1 MRRALSMLL
10 ALALVLLL
18 GGADARPDWE
28 EPCTDCPES
37 TTPCPAS
44 CLACPCGRMVSPL
57 PAQAPT
63 LPPAPVHCMPAG
75 WADPLPPLARLHSHD
90 VFQPPRV

>member
-1 MRRALSMLL
+1 MRRALSTLL

-18 GGADARPDWE
+18 GAAQAHVDRD

-37 TTPCPAS
+37 TLPCSDA

-57 PAQAPT
+57 LAPAPT
-63 LPPAPVHCMPAG
+63 LPPAPLQRVPAG
-75 WADPLPPLARLHSHD
+75 WTEPLPPAAQLHSRD
-90 VFQPPRV
+90 VFQPPRG

>member
-1 MRRALSMLL
+1 MRRALSTLL
-10 ALALVLLL
+10 VLALVLML
-18 GGADARPDWE
+18 GGMDAHPDWD

-44 CLACPCGRMVSPL
+44 CLACPCGPMVSPL

-63 LPPAPVHCMPAG
+63 LPPVPRPREPAG
-75 WADPLPPLARLHSHD
+75 WTEPLPPLARLHARD
-90 VFQPPRV
+90 VFQPPRG